1 MDPTAK
7 ALNDL
12 RSPLTVIPLDT
23 DKRPACQRVKEAHMP
38 KDNLSGKNLDHVNLS
53 GTDMSDADM
62 SHSSLRRSQLKG
74 TKLNN
79 ADLAESDLRGA
90 HLGHA
95 DVTGT
100 NLRDADLS
108 ESDLRGVDLGRAA
121 SVEGAKLTGARGVS
135 GELANAAGKS
145 SEQLGVGHVLE
156 EVVELNRQIL
166 EAVRSLFDPRQ
177 RENAE
182 AERRGDIERIDALRQ
197 RRDALENRLTRS

>member
-1 MDPTAK
+1 
-7 ALNDL
+7 
-12 RSPLTVIPLDT
+12 
-23 DKRPACQRVKEAHMP
+23 MP
-38 KDNLSGKNLDHVNLS
+38 KENLSGKNLDHVNLS
-53 GTDMSDADM
+53 GTDMSGADM
-62 SHSSLRRSQLKG
+62 SHTSLRRSQLKG
-74 TKLNN
+74 TKLHN

-121 SVEGAKLTGARGVS
+121 SVAGANLARARGVP
-135 GELANAAGKS
+135 GDLANASAKPP
-145 SEQLGVGHVLE
+145 EQLVGVGHILE

-177 RENAE
+177 RQPEDAE
-182 AERRGDIERIDALRQ
+182 AERRGAIERIHALRQ